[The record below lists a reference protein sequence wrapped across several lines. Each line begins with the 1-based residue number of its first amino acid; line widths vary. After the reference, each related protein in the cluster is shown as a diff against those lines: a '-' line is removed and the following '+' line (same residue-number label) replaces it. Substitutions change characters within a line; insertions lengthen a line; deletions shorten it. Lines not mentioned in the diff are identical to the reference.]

1 MQYLVSSRTDEIP
14 EKQDE
19 VSERHL
25 TEVDC
30 PFEDADFCLAGDNVN
45 IAQKR
50 RKTTKTSKNRQFN
63 LFSCIAVKNRV
74 SYTKDKIEGKVNS
87 TVVPE
92 DVPLSCFFMN
102 KKNEK
107 LRGEFRYLI
116 AWTLV
121 DLRPELSWM
130 KKYLT
135 KHIKHSLML

>member
-1 MQYLVSSRTDEIP
+1 MEDADGILSDEHFHFTEFDLVPGSTDKIA

-19 VSERHL
+19 VPEGHF

-63 LFSCIAVKNRV
+63 LFNCIAVKHWV

-92 DVPLSCFFMN
+92 DVPLSCFFV
-102 KKNEK
+102 NEK
-107 LRGEFRYLI
+107 
-116 AWTLV
+116 
-121 DLRPELSWM
+121 
-130 KKYLT
+130 K
-135 KHIKHSLML
+135 